1 MPSNAPFHGD
11 NVITFMKKPDA
22 IILHQS
28 SYFNYPGKMGRQ
40 LKSDLKQ
47 MKALSEK
54 KAEGGRPQGRAGE
67 SKSGRPEEGRHG
79 EGRSKARGAGVIGK
93 ALGRP
98 DEGWAC
104 TWLDYGTSKVDF
116 IF

>member
-1 MPSNAPFHGD
+1 
-11 NVITFMKKPDA
+11 MKRT
-22 IILHQS
+22 Q
-28 SYFNYPGKMGRQ
+28 R
-40 LKSDLKQ
+40 
-47 MKALSEK
+47 
-54 KAEGGRPQGRAGE
+54 EGGRKVEPVRA
-67 SKSGRPEEGRHG
+67 SGRPEEGRHG
-79 EGRSKARGAGVIGK
+79 EGRSTARGAGVIGK